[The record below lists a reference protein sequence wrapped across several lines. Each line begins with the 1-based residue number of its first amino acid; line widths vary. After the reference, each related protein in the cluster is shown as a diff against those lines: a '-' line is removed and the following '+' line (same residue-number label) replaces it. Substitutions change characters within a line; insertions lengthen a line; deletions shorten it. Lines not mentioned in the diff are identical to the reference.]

1 VSIQE
6 EAGTLMIPVVATPG
20 NEVDFFTQD
29 SDWFVLI
36 LRRLLKLN
44 KNTRI
49 MTGTSETRRRVALQP
64 I

>member
-6 EAGTLMIPVVATPG
+6 EADTLMIPDDIAVAATPG
-20 NEVDFFTQD
+20 NEVDFFSQ
-29 SDWFVLI
+29 LI